1 MRPAAR
7 RPHDQRHEVLPQRR
21 DVARTRALPRRAVG
35 AGRGGGAGWVGGVGR
50 GGGALTDGGCGGR
63 DGAAARPGGP
73 AGQGA
78 RGRAGRGPHQP
89 RAHARRRVPRERLQR
104 DAAGSGAALLHRR
117 GAAPAGPRA
126 AAPRAGVE
134 ARPHERAAARA
145 PLRPDR
151 VPQRGDL
158 LRPADAGATVPGL
171 RRGARAGRHPAARQG
186 RDAVRGGA
194 RAPRP
199 RGAAG
204 THLSPAAMSPAPK
217 ETIVKGPE
225 WAVERGDAGLV
236 PLRLGACVALMVH
249 AAAPG
254 AGGLAHTLLPSR
266 SLAHDA
272 TNPTKFPDTAVPV
285 LVERLRVLGA
295 DPRRLVAKLV
305 GGASMFA
312 QLMTP
317 GSVQMGERNI
327 VAARNALRAA
337 SIPLAREAV
346 GGGAGRSVRFH
357 VADGHVEI
365 RTVGS
370 DAIVI

>member
-1 MRPAAR
+1 
-7 RPHDQRHEVLPQRR
+7 
-21 DVARTRALPRRAVG
+21 
-35 AGRGGGAGWVGGVGR
+35 
-50 GGGALTDGGCGGR
+50 
-63 DGAAARPGGP
+63 
-73 AGQGA
+73 
-78 RGRAGRGPHQP
+78 
-89 RAHARRRVPRERLQR
+89 
-104 DAAGSGAALLHRR
+104 
-117 GAAPAGPRA
+117 
-126 AAPRAGVE
+126 E

-158 LRPADAGATVPGL
+158 LRPADAGAIVPGL

-204 THLSPAAMSPAPK
+204 THLSPAGMSPAP
-217 ETIVKGPE
+217 
-225 WAVERGDAGLV
+225 
-236 PLRLGACVALMVH
+236 
-249 AAAPG
+249 
-254 AGGLAHTLLPSR
+254 
-266 SLAHDA
+266 
-272 TNPTKFPDTAVPV
+272 
-285 LVERLRVLGA
+285 
-295 DPRRLVAKLV
+295 KLV

-370 DAIVI
+370 DAVVI